1 MVNRQAQ
8 VLSLGNP
15 IVPYGHFFQD
25 LERGGVTTM
34 RVSCHDHPNVR
45 TGRELIPGAV
55 TREWVEAF
63 ERDYASRPDAISSR
77 VRGLFPVGGARC
89 IVTRDMVRG
98 ALAVRATTTWP
109 TALAVDVA
117 RYGDNQTAMVRQHGQ
132 AILGLVTWEKASV
145 VETADR
151 VEEEWRRD
159 PTDMVVV
166 DDDGVGGGVTDVL
179 ASRGCPVLPFHNGGR
194 ADATERYANAATEAW
209 WAVREQLEGG
219 VLAIEEEDP
228 ELTLQLTTRDYETLP
243 NGRLR
248 LERKEDYT
256 RRTGLPSPDR
266 ADALAMACWAVVR
279 GWRGARAA

>member
-1 MVNRQAQ
+1 
-8 VLSLGNP
+8 
-15 IVPYGHFFQD
+15 
-25 LERGGVTTM
+25 
-34 RVSCHDHPNVR
+34 
-45 TGRELIPGAV
+45 
-55 TREWVEAF
+55 
-63 ERDYASRPDAISSR
+63 
-77 VRGLFPVGGARC
+77 
-89 IVTRDMVRG
+89 
-98 ALAVRATTTWP
+98 
-109 TALAVDVA
+109 
-117 RYGDNQTAMVRQHGQ
+117 
-132 AILGLVTWEKASV
+132 
-145 VETADR
+145 
-151 VEEEWRRD
+151 
-159 PTDMVVV
+159 
-166 DDDGVGGGVTDVL
+166 
-179 ASRGCPVLPFHNGGR
+179 VLPFHNGGR